1 MPEELR
7 AHIRYP
13 ESLLSIQTQVFALYH
28 MTNREV
34 YFNRSDAWK
43 IANEILVQGGP
54 KQPIEPYYVTT
65 RLPGSDRPEFVLF
78 VPMTPA
84 GGARDNMV
92 AWIAGRADAPD
103 YGRLRVLTFP
113 RDRTI
118 LGPAQVEALV
128 AADHDTATDHDTPA
142 DDNSAADDHPATDD
156 DGITRGRRPRQVGD
170 RPLQRGTGSA

>member
-1 MPEELR
+1 RAIYPMLFNSIGAMPHVLKD
-7 AHIRYP
+7 HIRYP
-13 ESLLSIQTQVFALYH
+13 ESLFSIQAQVFALYH
-28 MTNREV
+28 MTNPDD
-34 YFNRSDAWK
+34 YYKRSDAWK

-128 AADHDTATDHDTPA
+128 DADSAIRQQFTLLCGAGGATC
-142 DDNSAADDHPATDD
+142 S
-156 DGITRGRRPRQVGD
+156 RGNLLVPPSGNRLV
-170 RPLQRGTGSA
+170 